1 MSPWIERPQ
10 RHTVAG
16 YARELGKQQKRLQE
30 ALAREEALRRQNDEL
45 IQQQRVVG
53 ELLASRERAADC
65 IAHLTP
71 RQHQILELVLA
82 GQPSKII
89 AFNLGISQRTVE
101 SHRAAIMKKTGTK
114 SIAALARVALS
125 AAWNGAGEPFVQ
137 PLARLALTA
146 AWKGAEEP
154 HVQRKSSVVPPSCPK
169 RPEPGH
175 EGMKTAEKLRELASW
190 YREFADRAGSPS
202 IWDSRLRT
210 ADDLDNEAE
219 RIEHRSRKPTAGSPD
234 LSRHGLSSGSQK

>member
-16 YARELGKQQKRLQE
+16 YARELGKQQKRLRE

-53 ELLASRERAADC
+53 ELLASREGAANC

-71 RQHQILELVLA
+71 RQHQIMELVLA

-101 SHRAAIMKKTGTK
+101 NHRAVIMKKTGSK
-114 SIAALARVALS
+114 SIPALARVALS

-146 AWKGAEEP
+146 AWNGAKEP
-154 HVQRKSSVVPPSCPK
+154 HVQRQSSLVGPRAQSG
-169 RPEPGH
+169 RNPGT
-175 EGMKTAEKLRELASW
+175 KA
-190 YREFADRAGSPS
+190 
-202 IWDSRLRT
+202 
-210 ADDLDNEAE
+210 
-219 RIEHRSRKPTAGSPD
+219 
-234 LSRHGLSSGSQK
+234 